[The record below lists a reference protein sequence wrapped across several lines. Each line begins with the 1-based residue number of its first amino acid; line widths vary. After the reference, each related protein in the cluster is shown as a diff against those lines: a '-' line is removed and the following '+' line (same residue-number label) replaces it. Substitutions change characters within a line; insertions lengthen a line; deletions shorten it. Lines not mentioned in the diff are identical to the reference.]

1 MILGW
6 RNSLYAVLGLIAA
19 IAVLT
24 NPFIANPVGWLV
36 FFVGFGGVCLLV
48 EIIAIVQKKPA
59 NWDFLIA
66 SAVMFVVGL
75 LAYMNKVSADPY
87 MPIEGSSY
95 AVYAFPAFIASLY
108 LFIVSITKSFFAGI

>member
-1 MILGW
+1 
-6 RNSLYAVLGLIAA
+6 
-19 IAVLT
+19 
-24 NPFIANPVGWLV
+24 
-36 FFVGFGGVCLLV
+36 LV
-48 EIIAIVQKKPA
+48 EVIAIVQKKPA

-108 LFIVSITKSFFAGI
+108 LFIVSITKSFFRWYLGFMQKSLPRGAQLLWEVQNKGGFCGRKCEAFSR

>member
-1 MILGW
+1 
-6 RNSLYAVLGLIAA
+6 
-19 IAVLT
+19 
-24 NPFIANPVGWLV
+24 
-36 FFVGFGGVCLLV
+36 LV

>member
-6 RNSLYAVLGLIAA
+6 RNSLYAVLGLLAA

-24 NPFIANPVGWLV
+24 NPFIANPIGWLI
-36 FFVGFGGVCLLV
+36 FFVIFGGVCLVV
-48 EIIAIVQKKPA
+48 ELIAIIQKKPA

-75 LAYMNKVSADPY
+75 LAYINKVSANPY
-87 MPIEGSSY
+87 LPLEGSSY

-108 LFIVSITKSFFAGI
+108 LFIVSITKTFFAGI

>member
-1 MILGW
+1 MGW

-24 NPFIANPVGWLV
+24 NPFIANPIGWLV
-36 FFVGFGGVCLLV
+36 FFVGFGGACLLV

-66 SAVMFVVGL
+66 SAVMFAVGL
-75 LAYMNKVSADPY
+75 LAYMNKVSADPF

>member
-1 MILGW
+1 LGW

-24 NPFIANPVGWLV
+24 NPFIANPIGWLV

-75 LAYMNKVSADPY
+75 LAYMNKLVPTHICPSKAAATQFTHFQL
-87 MPIEGSSY
+87 S
-95 AVYAFPAFIASLY
+95 
-108 LFIVSITKSFFAGI
+108 

>member
-1 MILGW
+1 LGW

-24 NPFIANPVGWLV
+24 NPFIANPIGWLV
-36 FFVGFGGVCLLV
+36 FFVGFGGACLLV

-66 SAVMFVVGL
+66 SAVMFAVGL
-75 LAYMNKVSADPY
+75 LAYMNKVSADPF

>member
-1 MILGW
+1 LGW

-19 IAVLT
+19 IART
-24 NPFIANPVGWLV
+24 HKPIHSQSSWLA
-36 FFVGFGGVCLLV
+36 GLLCWFGGVCLLV

-75 LAYMNKVSADPY
+75 LAYMNKVSAG
-87 MPIEGSSY
+87 PIY
-95 AVYAFPAFIASLY
+95 AHRRQ
-108 LFIVSITKSFFAGI
+108 